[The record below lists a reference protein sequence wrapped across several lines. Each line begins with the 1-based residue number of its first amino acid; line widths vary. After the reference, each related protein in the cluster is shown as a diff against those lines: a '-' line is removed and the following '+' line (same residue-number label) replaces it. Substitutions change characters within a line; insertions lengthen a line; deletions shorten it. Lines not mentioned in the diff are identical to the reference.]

1 MGAEF
6 AVVGDLEAGDLH
18 IFRMSAVVRTEED
31 VRIPELYW
39 FDVPAK
45 ARWDE

>member
-6 AVVGDLEAGDLH
+6 AIVGDVEAGELH
-18 IFRMSAVVRTEED
+18 IFRMSGIVRTRED

-39 FDVPAK
+39 FDVPTK
-45 ARWDE
+45 ARFNE